1 MIRKSGYRFSEKIM
15 LKRLAKARCQE
26 DSPGYSND
34 GIAMMRTR
42 TLVLLG
48 LLLLMPSAALAEERA
63 TDAALGAVSGA
74 VVLGP
79 IGAVAGA
86 LVGFTAGP
94 SISHSWGLHR
104 SGHQGQSRRVT
115 NQTTSQDAHA
125 SADGQ
130 PATGSQTPRPQ
141 AAATSVAPARP
152 TSTAKASTA
161 PPPVQTLE

>member
-1 MIRKSGYRFSEKIM
+1 
-15 LKRLAKARCQE
+15 
-26 DSPGYSND
+26 
-34 GIAMMRTR
+34 MMKTR
-42 TLVLLG
+42 TLVVLG

-94 SISHSWGLHR
+94 TISRSWGLHR
-104 SGHQGQSRRVT
+104 SPSQRQARR
-115 NQTTSQDAHA
+115 TTSERNHASTDSQPAPSGQTPRAEVAAAPPAPARAA
-125 SADGQ
+125 SADK
-130 PATGSQTPRPQ
+130 
-141 AAATSVAPARP
+141 AP
-152 TSTAKASTA
+152 TA

>member
-1 MIRKSGYRFSEKIM
+1 
-15 LKRLAKARCQE
+15 
-26 DSPGYSND
+26 
-34 GIAMMRTR
+34 MMQTR

-48 LLLLMPSAALAEERA
+48 LLLMPSAALAEERA

-104 SGHQGQSRRVT
+104 SGHQGQSRRSTGRDVHP
-115 NQTTSQDAHA
+115 NV
-125 SADGQ
+125 DGQ
-130 PATGSQTPRPQ
+130 PAAVSETQRPE
-141 AAATSVAPARP
+141 AAATPTAPARP
-152 TSTAKASTA
+152 TSTANVSVV

>member
-1 MIRKSGYRFSEKIM
+1 
-15 LKRLAKARCQE
+15 
-26 DSPGYSND
+26 
-34 GIAMMRTR
+34 MMRTR
-42 TLVLLG
+42 TLALLG

-104 SGHQGQSRRVT
+104 SGHQGQSRR
-115 NQTTSQDAHA
+115 TTGREVRPTV
-125 SADGQ
+125 DGQ
-130 PATGSQTPRPQ
+130 PPAVSETQRPE
-141 AAATSVAPARP
+141 AAATPAAPAQP
-152 TSTAKASTA
+152 TSGAKVSVV
-161 PPPVQTLE
+161 PPAQTLE